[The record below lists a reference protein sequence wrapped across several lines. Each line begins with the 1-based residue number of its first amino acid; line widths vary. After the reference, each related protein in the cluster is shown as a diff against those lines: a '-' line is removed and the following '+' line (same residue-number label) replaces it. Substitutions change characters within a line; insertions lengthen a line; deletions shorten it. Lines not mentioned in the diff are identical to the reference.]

1 MTMDLAA
8 ALAYLQ
14 RVLDVATKALPSE
27 DGGDATRRGIED
39 GADTQ
44 IGQALGVGLAVVMA
58 SPTVEGIDQVDAAMA
73 TGLTLAVTRMLED
86 AALAGVAQAQLE
98 LGSLDV
104 DWTLVNRDALAWARG
119 YAGELVA
126 GLNATTRD
134 ALRTAIAEWIE
145 SGEPLDALARRL
157 APTFGEL
164 RGRVIAET
172 EVTRA
177 FAQGQVQAFRRAGV
191 TRWTWHTANDERV
204 CDICQPRDGQVY
216 EVGRDE
222 EPPAHVRCRCW
233 ISAVAEG

>member
-1 MTMDLAA
+1 MERLGI

-14 RVLDVATKALPSE
+14 RVLDVAAKALPSE
-27 DGGDATRRGIED
+27 DGGDAVRRGVED
-39 GADTQ
+39 QAVTQ

-58 SPTVEGIDQVDAAMA
+58 DPSAGAEQVDAAMA

-98 LGSLDV
+98 LGSVDV

-177 FAQGQVQAFRRAGV
+177 FAEGQHQAFQRAGV
-191 TRWTWHTANDERV
+191 ERWTWHTANDERV
-204 CDICQPRDGQVY
+204 CDVCQPRDGVTY
-216 EVGRDE
+216 PMDAER
-222 EPPAHVRCRCW
+222 PPAHVRCRCW
-233 ISAVAEG
+233 MTAAT